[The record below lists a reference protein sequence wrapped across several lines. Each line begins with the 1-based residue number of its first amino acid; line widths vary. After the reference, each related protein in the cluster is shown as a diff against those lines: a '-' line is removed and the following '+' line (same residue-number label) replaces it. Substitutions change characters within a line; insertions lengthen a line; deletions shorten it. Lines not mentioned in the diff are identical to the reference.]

1 MIDWQAYLANNHD
14 VAAAGVDPAQHYAQ
28 YGQAEGRQVAEI
40 PQVSDQQITDWWG
53 QHQGDAN
60 LAQEAQQAM
69 QQYGLDQGRVQQ
81 LTGYNFEPKATIPR
95 EPQGINTL
103 APNAATISRASN
115 GVFTD
120 EEINQLYI
128 ANNGDPAAVNRALA
142 AQMSPGPSYYGGGDS
157 YDPYD
162 PIGVADGIRRAYEQ
176 RRHTANNFMS
186 REDFIKKY
194 GTTFVADD
202 KGGNAASEVAG
213 QDVAAYYDTNLGP
226 GATGDSS
233 GFGWKYRDAHPYFD
247 AWDNVN
253 PHPES
258 QDLGGVG
265 EFWRQLG
272 RPIATAAAMYY
283 GVSALG
289 SMTGGAAATGAGTA
303 ATGTGGAAGIGSGT
317 ALGGATG
324 VAAAPTASGVAG
336 VLGMDAGVGA
346 TMVNSAALSTGRS
359 LATGHNIGDALTSGV
374 KGAATGWLGTELG
387 DVIGT
392 VGDGAISASQANILG
407 DAGANLVING
417 KDAALNSLV
426 MGEVGAGV
434 DTLSKSMG
442 LDKLP
447 ASARQAAI
455 VTMGSVLQG
464 KDPSQAIVNIAV
476 GAGMKAALG
485 DSLSSVPGYSAL
497 SDKGKQAVLMV
508 AVDVMRGKNPGG
520 AAFDLAMAEAN
531 AEIKRQKSTVPDFLT
546 RNEAFD
552 PEGPYGL
559 PQSFF
564 DKKRAAAEK
573 QVPFTAEQFE
583 YPDQVML
590 DPVEIAGAKEDPPEL
605 PLDQVTVSGKRE
617 WPDEDYSQP
626 PRATPP
632 APRATP
638 PATPA
643 PRTAP
648 STGGT
653 GSAPAAAGGSGGTQ
667 YSVISPFKPEGDFG
681 ARRMRVNAA
690 GQMTEDDDNNKLTP
704 EVTVASVDETKE
716 NGPELSAL
724 GVPSVASMAA
734 LLGIT

>member
-1 MIDWQAYLANNHD
+1 M
-14 VAAAGVDPAQHYAQ
+14 
-28 YGQAEGRQVAEI
+28 
-40 PQVSDQQITDWWG
+40 T
-53 QHQGDAN
+53 
-60 LAQEAQQAM
+60 
-69 QQYGLDQGRVQQ
+69 
-81 LTGYNFEPKATIPR
+81 
-95 EPQGINTL
+95 
-103 APNAATISRASN
+103 
-115 GVFTD
+115 
-120 EEINQLYI
+120 
-128 ANNGDPAAVNRALA
+128 
-142 AQMSPGPSYYGGGDS
+142 
-157 YDPYD
+157 
-162 PIGVADGIRRAYEQ
+162 
-176 RRHTANNFMS
+176 
-186 REDFIKKY
+186 
-194 GTTFVADD
+194 
-202 KGGNAASEVAG
+202 
-213 QDVAAYYDTNLGP
+213 
-226 GATGDSS
+226 
-233 GFGWKYRDAHPYFD
+233 
-247 AWDNVN
+247 
-253 PHPES
+253 
-258 QDLGGVG
+258 GVG
-265 EFWRQLG
+265 
-272 RPIATAAAMYY
+272 PAP
-283 GVSALG
+283 
-289 SMTGGAAATGAGTA
+289 GAGTP
-303 ATGTGGAAGIGSGT
+303 ATGTGRAAGIGSGT

-346 TMVNSAALSTGRS
+346 TMVNSAALSTGRR
-359 LATGHNIGDALTSGV
+359 LAPGHEIGVAIRSGV
-374 KGAATGWLGTELG
+374 TGAARGWLGTGLG

-392 VGDGAISASQANILG
+392 VGDGASSASQANILG

-617 WPDEDYSQP
+617 WPDEDYSHEGNHNREPVVTP
-626 PRATPP
+626 PEAPPAAAPRVAAP

-653 GSAPAAAGGSGGTQ
+653 GSAPAGDGGCGGTQ
-667 YSVISPFKPEGDFG
+667 YSVIAPLHPEGPFAG
-681 ARRMRVNAA
+681 LRVRANAA
-690 GQMTEDDDNNKLTP
+690 GQMTEDDWNN
-704 EVTVASVDETKE
+704 
-716 NGPELSAL
+716 
-724 GVPSVASMAA
+724 
-734 LLGIT
+734 